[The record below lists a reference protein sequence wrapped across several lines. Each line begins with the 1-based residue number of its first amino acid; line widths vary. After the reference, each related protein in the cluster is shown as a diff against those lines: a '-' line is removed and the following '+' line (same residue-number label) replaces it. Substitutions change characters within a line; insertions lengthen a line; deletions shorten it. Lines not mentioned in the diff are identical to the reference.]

1 MICDIYVWQ
10 VEAELIAEREKAK
23 READRAKE
31 EIRQKA
37 EELAA
42 IEEQRRKEVGVSGVF
57 YSPLGGVGAWL
68 GFHLVCRGVKRRLTG
83 SWRRLAK
90 RRRN

>member
-1 MICDIYVWQ
+1 M
-10 VEAELIAEREKAK
+10 EAELIAEREKAK

-42 IEEQRRKEVGVSGVF
+42 IEEQRRKEVGVSGGF
-57 YSPLGGVGAWL
+57 HSPPRGVGAW
-68 GFHLVCRGVKRRLTG
+68 
-83 SWRRLAK
+83 
-90 RRRN
+90 